1 MDMDSTGVAPLIF
14 YSYAHED
21 EKHLKALRNSF
32 SLLKREGKKSLI
44 GTIGLFFLEIL
55 GSKPLSADSKVHESS
70 CFSSVLIS

>member
-32 SLLKREGKKSLI
+32 SLLKREGKI
-44 GTIGLFFLEIL
+44 ADWHDRAIL
-55 GSKPLSADSKVHESS
+55 PGDTWQQAIEV
-70 CFSSVLIS
+70 FSVSFS